1 MTTTPSIEE
10 FKALQEALDAL
21 QSQRDSLAG
30 ENRILRVERD
40 LFKERLNKFLR
51 KIFAAKSEA
60 RGTDQKDMFFNEA
73 EALAAATQAAPH
85 RPRASCGRR

>member
-1 MTTTPSIEE
+1 MTKQPSIEE
-10 FKALQEALDAL
+10 FTALQQALDAAQSQRDAV

-40 LFKERLNKFLR
+40 LLKERLNKMMR

-60 RGTDQKDMFFNEA
+60 RGT
-73 EALAAATQAAPH
+73 
-85 RPRASCGRR
+85 RR